1 MGDCRSFREDR
12 LASPGFAV
20 SKIGRTCRAVII
32 NGSIAYN
39 RYEINSGD
47 RPAGERGEEVVFL
60 VLDFRTARF
69 YLSYWVGSGRQL

>member
-1 MGDCRSFREDR
+1 M
-12 LASPGFAV
+12 ASPGFAV
-20 SKIGRTCRAVII
+20 NKIGRTCRAAII

-69 YLSYWVGSGRQL
+69 YLSNWVRSGRQL

>member
-20 SKIGRTCRAVII
+20 NKIGRTCSAVII

-39 RYEINSGD
+39 KYEINSGD
-47 RPAGERGEEVVFL
+47 RPGGE
-60 VLDFRTARF
+60 
-69 YLSYWVGSGRQL
+69 